1 MTRNSVNR
9 NRGWENTHPMKS
21 IDKVYI
27 DLIIKNVGA
36 PDESFSS
43 MITFLYNFYMAHKDD
58 AGVTR

>member
-1 MTRNSVNR
+1 MTRNPVNR
-9 NRGWENTHPMKS
+9 NREWENSHPMKS

-43 MITFLYNFYMAHKDD
+43 MVAFLYNFYMSHKDD
-58 AGVTR
+58 AGITK

>member
-9 NRGWENTHPMKS
+9 KRGWEASHPMKS

-43 MITFLYNFYMAHKDD
+43 MVAFLYNFYMAHKDD